1 MDIMKAFRRG
11 FSLVSENMKMIP
23 IIYIVNL
30 GVATLLAIPMFATL
44 NKSLGYHGVRER
56 MLQNFDY
63 DWWSTFNLGAN
74 SIEKT
79 IRPSLSSGF
88 GTLFDNLQLLL
99 TGKFNS
105 FGIWILVFGVVYLIL
120 AAFLNGG
127 VIGIYADEKR
137 SFSVSRFFSN
147 SGYYF
152 HHFFALLFAV
162 VILFFLV
169 YKFLSPAI
177 FGIIDGLSKNWM
189 SDRNVWFVNLIGYIF
204 LLLVIVFFNMIFDYA
219 KIILVVEKKKSSWLC
234 IWLALKFAARHLIK
248 TSGLYFLLSAVGL
261 GLVLVF
267 GLLQTLIQPT
277 QIVLLIVVIAF
288 QQIFIFL
295 KIGLR
300 LDFYGAQMALYQ
312 QDQSSVRKLR
322 KV

>member
-1 MDIMKAFRRG
+1 MNIMKAFRRG
-11 FSLVSENMKMIP
+11 YSLVNENIKMVP

-30 GVATLLAIPMFATL
+30 AVATILAIPMFVTL
-44 NKSLGYHGVRER
+44 NNSIGARAVREK
-56 MLQNFDY
+56 MMQSFDY
-63 DWWSTFNLGAN
+63 DWWTTFRLGAN
-74 SIEKT
+74 SFEKT

-88 GTLFDNLQLLL
+88 GSLFDNLQLLL

-105 FGIWILVFGVVYLIL
+105 FGIWILVFGVTYLLL
-120 AAFLNGG
+120 AAFMNGG

-147 SGYYF
+147 SGFYF

-162 VILFFLV
+162 AILFFIV
-169 YKFLSPAI
+169 YKFISPAI
-177 FGIIDGLSKNWM
+177 FGIINAFSQNWM
-189 SDRNVWFVNLIGYIF
+189 SDRAVWFVNLGGYLV
-204 LLLVIVFFNMIFDYA
+204 LLFIVAFINMIFDYA

-234 IWLALKFAARHLIK
+234 IWLAMKFAVKHFTK
-248 TSGLYFLLSAVGL
+248 TIGLYFLLAAVGL

-267 GLLQTLIQPT
+267 GLLQIWIQPT
-277 QIVLLIVVIAF
+277 QIVLLVIVITI

-300 LDFYGAQMALYQ
+300 LDFYGAQMALYR
-312 QDQSSVRKLR
+312 QDQSTVRKLR